1 MSVKQ
6 NFILGVFKNSKVSKV
21 NTIISQYAVAYKDT
35 TSYMYFA
42 KQPIDTTN
50 ITNDIIFFQIT
61 AENKMILNRKV
72 KNLINDLDELNTDYI
87 LKDYDSGEY
96 LVTIK
101 YGAKVTIKFDNVKFL
116 KPGTFKK
123 IDELKFINNDLGYC
137 KGFKPNFRPLEGN
150 STENLEVLPEII
162 YITSDSEEN
171 LLKLRDY
178 IFKKALE
185 IDSNLETEFTWMFK

>member
-6 NFILGVFKNSKVSKV
+6 NFILGVINYSDVSEV
-21 NTIISQYAVAYKDT
+21 NTIVSQYAVAYKDT

-61 AENKMILNRKV
+61 AENEKILNRKV
-72 KNLINDLDELNTDYI
+72 KNLINDLDKLNTDYV
-87 LKDYDSGEY
+87 LRDNDSGEF
-96 LVTIK
+96 LATVK
-101 YGAKVTIKFDNVKFL
+101 YGAQVIIKFDNVKFL
-116 KPGTFKK
+116 RPGTFKK

-137 KGFKPNFRPLEGN
+137 KGFKPNFRPLEGK

-171 LLKLRDY
+171 LLKLRDH

-185 IDSNLETEFTWMFK
+185 IDSNLEIEFTWMFK